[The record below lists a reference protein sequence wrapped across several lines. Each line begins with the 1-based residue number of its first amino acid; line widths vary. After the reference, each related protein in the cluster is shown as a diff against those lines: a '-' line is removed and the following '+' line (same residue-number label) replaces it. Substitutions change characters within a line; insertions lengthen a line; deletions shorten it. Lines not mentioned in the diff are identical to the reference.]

1 MRVHQTLREDVGDQL
16 QSLDGLFTQKDVA
29 GEIDMLVGVGA
40 DQQAHVVPFGN
51 RRAPVTNG
59 VNEATKSSIAG
70 VAAPNRMT
78 AP

>member
-51 RRAPVTNG
+51 RESPSN
-59 VNEATKSSIAG
+59 
-70 VAAPNRMT
+70 
-78 AP
+78 